1 MDAKGYSRIPRE
13 LCYWITFLAEA
24 LPLRSVGTF
33 IELLIGAM
41 LTPAGFVTEAYLVV
55 TMRNHWSSYYKW
67 LQKGRWSWLGLSRQF
82 VRLILK
88 VVKQEVIHLVID
100 DTLTLRASKKAP
112 GSQIHHQHGNK
123 PNLAQYVRGQCWVSL
138 AWVIRRE
145 KQPVALPLLTR
156 LVPGISNTGK
166 RVAAKT
172 LIRAVY
178 RLLDGRKV
186 RVLVDSW
193 YMRRIF
199 IESMLARGFD
209 VIGQV
214 RIDTRLYDEP
224 PKRKKGQRGR
234 PRKYGRKYTPKRI
247 AHLKRSMVTL
257 PLYGKEQEVR
267 YRSKVL
273 MAHFLGGRLVRVV
286 WCEFK
291 SESGHWKKAH
301 LLLSTDAK
309 LTPEQIIEAYGERW
323 SIESKCVFG
332 LVIDFGTSQSP
343 KSTRPLT
350 TYLCPSR
357 PGHQALRNNF
367 ASSLLLRTW
376 LPMTGRRVRRP
387 TLFSLWR
394 KARRENSAASRLLG
408 STSLRFA
415 LHGWQRMFNQL
426 KLSWG
431 LKEAWQQTRQT
442 LHRWVHL
449 TLVGYGLI
457 QLLGYLDDQTV
468 RQLCCHSPWRKDN
481 PTTAGQIRKGLLLIF
496 HHVPVRQWWN
506 RKCRKFEPPNWR
518 GSEQDAAISV

>member
-1 MDAKGYSRIPRE
+1 MRSCCVVLGE

-166 RVAAKT
+166 LVAAKT

-323 SIESKCVFG
+323 SIES
-332 LVIDFGTSQSP
+332 
-343 KSTRPLT
+343 
-350 TYLCPSR
+350 
-357 PGHQALRNNF
+357 
-367 ASSLLLRTW
+367 
-376 LPMTGRRVRRP
+376 
-387 TLFSLWR
+387 
-394 KARRENSAASRLLG
+394 
-408 STSLRFA
+408 
-415 LHGWQRMFNQL
+415 MFNQL

>member
-1 MDAKGYSRIPRE
+1 M
-13 LCYWITFLAEA
+13 
-24 LPLRSVGTF
+24 
-33 IELLIGAM
+33 
-41 LTPAGFVTEAYLVV
+41 
-55 TMRNHWSSYYKW
+55 
-67 LQKGRWSWLGLSRQF
+67 
-82 VRLILK
+82 
-88 VVKQEVIHLVID
+88 
-100 DTLTLRASKKAP
+100 
-112 GSQIHHQHGNK
+112 
-123 PNLAQYVRGQCWVSL
+123 
-138 AWVIRRE
+138 
-145 KQPVALPLLTR
+145 
-156 LVPGISNTGK
+156 
-166 RVAAKT
+166 AAKT

-301 LLLSTDAK
+301 LLLSTDAI

-323 SIESKCVFG
+323 SIES
-332 LVIDFGTSQSP
+332 
-343 KSTRPLT
+343 
-350 TYLCPSR
+350 
-357 PGHQALRNNF
+357 
-367 ASSLLLRTW
+367 
-376 LPMTGRRVRRP
+376 
-387 TLFSLWR
+387 
-394 KARRENSAASRLLG
+394 
-408 STSLRFA
+408 
-415 LHGWQRMFNQL
+415 MFNQL

-442 LHRWVHL
+442 L
-449 TLVGYGLI
+449 
-457 QLLGYLDDQTV
+457 
-468 RQLCCHSPWRKDN
+468 
-481 PTTAGQIRKGLLLIF
+481 
-496 HHVPVRQWWN
+496 
-506 RKCRKFEPPNWR
+506 
-518 GSEQDAAISV
+518 

>member
-323 SIESKCVFG
+323 SIES
-332 LVIDFGTSQSP
+332 
-343 KSTRPLT
+343 
-350 TYLCPSR
+350 
-357 PGHQALRNNF
+357 
-367 ASSLLLRTW
+367 
-376 LPMTGRRVRRP
+376 
-387 TLFSLWR
+387 
-394 KARRENSAASRLLG
+394 
-408 STSLRFA
+408 
-415 LHGWQRMFNQL
+415 MFNQL

-468 RQLCCHSPWRKDN
+468 RQLCCHSPWRKDI
-481 PTTAGQIRKGLLLIF
+481 PTTAGQLRRCQPWRAKRRLVVPSSREAALFSRRALRQRENKVGLRTRR
-496 HHVPVRQWWN
+496 PVIW
-506 RKCRKFEPPNWR
+506 EP
-518 GSEQDAAISV
+518 STEQQRACEVVA